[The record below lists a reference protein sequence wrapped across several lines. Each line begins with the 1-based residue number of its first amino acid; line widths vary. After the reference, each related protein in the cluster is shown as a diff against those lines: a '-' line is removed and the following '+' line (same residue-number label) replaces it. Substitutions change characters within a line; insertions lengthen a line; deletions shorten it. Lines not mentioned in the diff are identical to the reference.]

1 MKDELEFILKN
12 YGGKIYEWLLD
23 TIIPMPDPIPELG
36 VSFFSDSEKYVD
48 SKIKDLKGILNY
60 PVKNNNF
67 SASHVNVT
75 FFQDF
80 SIGDDLLTDITYCT
94 IDNFKFVKI
103 ITPFTRDRSY
113 DLIIALRNDMSQI
126 LIALN
131 AKQEASNFDPDSI
144 PVVGMDFS
152 ELKKNTIDFLLNE
165 DFRTFCK
172 KHYIP
177 LKRGVVLEGKP
188 GTGKTL
194 SLRWLKER
202 ALKNKIHF
210 QNFESPKEFLD
221 DKDRYFEDGKKIF
234 VFEDFDT
241 SLIDRG
247 KTGDTPNAILGLVLN
262 TLEGI
267 NQIHDTVSIFTT
279 NKISVFDSAFMRP
292 GRIDK
297 VLTYQL
303 PNKNNIEKF
312 IDIYLKDL
320 DKEMRTSIVNFIVNK
335 NTDISYAVL
344 KGICDDISIHIF
356 NEGNIDIKNALKIT
370 LEKLTGANKTLEVKD
385 TKEMVI

>member
-1 MKDELEFILKN
+1 MKDEMKFILGN
-12 YGGKIYEWLLD
+12 YSGKIYGWLKVGSRYTRKPGSNL
-23 TIIPMPDPIPELG
+23 ELG

-48 SKIKDLKGILNY
+48 SKIKDPNGILEYFFKDGNA
-60 PVKNNNF
+60 K
-67 SASHVNVT
+67 VT

-80 SIGDDLLTDITYCT
+80 SIGDELLTDITYCA
-94 IDNFKFVKI
+94 IDDLKFVKI

-113 DLIIALRNDMSQI
+113 DLVISLREDMEAI
-126 LIALN
+126 LTALN
-131 AKQEASNFDPDSI
+131 ARQEASNFDPDSI
-144 PVVGMDFS
+144 PVVGMDVS

-165 DFRTFCK
+165 DFRKFCK
-172 KHYIP
+172 AHFIP

-194 SLRWLKER
+194 SLRWLKEK

-221 DKDRYFEDGKKIF
+221 DKERYFEDGKKIF

-241 SLIDRG
+241 CLIDRG
-247 KTGDTPNAILGLVLN
+247 KTGDTPNTILGQVLN

-279 NKISVFDSAFMRP
+279 NKVSVFDSAFIRP

-303 PNKNNIEKF
+303 PSKDNIEKF

-320 DKEMRTSIVNFIVNK
+320 NNEMRREIASFIEKK
-335 NTDISYAVL
+335 NTDISYAIL
-344 KGICDDISIHIF
+344 KGICDDISIYIF
-356 NEGNIDIKNALKIT
+356 NESTIDVENALRIT
-370 LEKLTGANKTLEVKD
+370 LEKLNGANRSREVRD
-385 TKEMVI
+385 TKEMVL